1 MEGRTRR
8 LVSLPLEPEQEQE
21 ILRRLDA
28 AGIAHRE
35 TRSMSRFF
43 GSNAI
48 WVPEADYLRAK
59 EILDRQAAEYGDS
72 AREQWQAEWRRE
84 HGGSYACWLLNR
96 MRRATMDDVL
106 RVLLLIALVGVMLL
120 YPIAILR

>member
-21 ILRRLDA
+21 ILRRLDT
-28 AGIAHRE
+28 AGIAHQE

-59 EILDRQAAEYGDS
+59 DILDRQAAEYAGVK
-72 AREQWQAEWRRE
+72 RELWQAEWQRD
-84 HGGSYACWLLNR
+84 HGGSYARWLLHR
-96 MRRATMDDVL
+96 MRRATMDDIL
-106 RVLLLIALVGVMLL
+106 RVLLLAALVGLMLL

>member
-1 MEGRTRR
+1 
-8 LVSLPLEPEQEQE
+8 
-21 ILRRLDA
+21 
-28 AGIAHRE
+28 
-35 TRSMSRFF
+35 MSRFF

-59 EILDRQAAEYGDS
+59 DILDRQAAEYANS

-84 HGGSYACWLLNR
+84 HGGSYARWLLNR

-106 RVLLLIALVGVMLL
+106 RVVLLAALVGLMLF
-120 YPIAILR
+120 YPLALIS

>member
-1 MEGRTRR
+1 MEARTRR
-8 LVSLPLEPEQEQE
+8 LVSLPLEPAQEQE

-28 AGIAHRE
+28 AGVAHKE
-35 TRSMSRFF
+35 TRSLSRFF

-59 EILDRQAAEYGDS
+59 EIMDRQAAEYAGA
-72 AREQWQAEWRRE
+72 AREQWQAEWQRE
-84 HGGSYACWLLNR
+84 HGGSYARWLLHR

-106 RVLLLIALVGVMLL
+106 RVLLLAALVGLMLL
-120 YPIAILR
+120 YPIAFMR

>member
-1 MEGRTRR
+1 
-8 LVSLPLEPEQEQE
+8 
-21 ILRRLDA
+21 
-28 AGIAHRE
+28 
-35 TRSMSRFF
+35 MSRFF

-59 EILDRQAAEYGDS
+59 DILDRQAAEYAKS

-84 HGGSYACWLLNR
+84 HGGSYLRWLLNR

-106 RVLLLIALVGVMLL
+106 RVLLLAALVGVMLL
-120 YPIAILR
+120 YPLSLMR

>member
-21 ILRRLDA
+21 ILRRLDT
-28 AGIAHRE
+28 AGIAHKE

-48 WVPEADYLRAK
+48 WVPDAEYLRAK
-59 EILDRQAAEYGDS
+59 DILDRQAAEYAGVK
-72 AREQWQAEWRRE
+72 REQWQAEWQRE
-84 HGGSYACWLLNR
+84 HGGSYARWLLHR
-96 MRRATMDDVL
+96 VRRATIDDVL
-106 RVLLLIALVGVMLL
+106 RVLALIALVGLMLL

>member
-1 MEGRTRR
+1 MEGSTRR

-28 AGIAHRE
+28 AGIAHKE
-35 TRSMSRFF
+35 TRSMSRLF

-48 WVPEADYLRAK
+48 WVPEADYPRAK
-59 EILDRQAAEYGDS
+59 EILDREAAEYAGA

-84 HGGSYACWLLNR
+84 HGGSYLRWLLNR

-106 RVLLLIALVGVMLL
+106 RVLALIALVGLMLL
-120 YPIAILR
+120 YPIAIMR